1 MNSKL
6 FEEFDIAI
14 QQFSNDL
21 DELELNSGKT
31 CTAQNLEDILVGT
44 NVSTFMIMVM
54 AASLKDIT
62 ALCSFF

>member
-21 DELELNSGKT
+21 DQLELNSGKT
-31 CTAQNLEDILVGT
+31 CTAQNLEEIVVGT
-44 NVSTFMIMVM
+44 NVST
-54 AASLKDIT
+54 
-62 ALCSFF
+62 